1 MSWKARLFKKDKL
14 SAAAAVC
21 RAPPAPAV
29 SPPARICTLKSA
41 STAFRSI
48 RWSICR
54 KSNMYDLF
62 GKIFERILGRG
73 LEKINYDD
81 INPYSSFFEDDFNK
95 VKRFFLFYL
104 PPIILLIVLMIN
116 IHPIALSFTE

>member
-1 MSWKARLFKKDKL
+1 MK
-14 SAAAAVC
+14 
-21 RAPPAPAV
+21 
-29 SPPARICTLKSA
+29 T
-41 STAFRSI
+41 
-48 RWSICR
+48 
-54 KSNMYDLF
+54 NMYDLF

-104 PPIILLIVLMIN
+104 PPIILLIVLLIN
-116 IHPIALSFTE
+116 IHPHHFIIYRKQRFDFL